1 MPLLKKHFS
10 LSPLNDSPVIVSGNV
25 VQGGFSHKD
34 GFPTIRFSLPAQNTL
49 LETSTLKLVGQ
60 FIIKKDDQNV
70 LDDQV
75 NLVNTNLNNGAD
87 LEYATAVN
95 IPNWGGI
102 KNVIDKVVIQ
112 SKKSQVELTSA
123 INYAQYESLHECY
136 THNEDDY
143 RGSPL
148 SRNLTSGKNSEFTNR
163 RMVRSADPALQ
174 PAIADANDKNIGQ
187 FFSISINLDLLNNLP
202 LHLGMDYLGGALITI
217 HLAPDSNVLCN
228 RHRDTSVADQPLAS
242 SANGSNYVLKNLKLE
257 GRYLIPSQQ
266 DLEQYPNAV
275 MLKSRLN
282 LINDVQSSINSNSYT
297 PQLSMVKSIMNLY
310 QDQNQPNN
318 FSKNMNNFRYPT
330 GTKAL
335 QQAKNGLRFPLD
347 FKVPVV
353 PNFET
358 TDMTASATLPITAF
372 ETNNLHFPV
381 LGMGEAEIRKQF
393 DKSLL
398 NGIEPYHSSAT
409 FELMNNSLIEDYAS
423 AAAGVNGNG
432 NNMRPNCV
440 GLGVDYTFNMGNIQN
455 FQNQDYNLQLES
467 GVNTGNALL
476 PASRN
481 GATVS
486 NPHLQ
491 QTFIKHL
498 SPFSLQTLVKTM

>member
-1 MPLLKKHFS
+1 MPLIKKHFS
-10 LSPLNDSPVIVSGNV
+10 LSPLNDSPVIVSANV

-34 GFPTIRFSLPAQNTL
+34 GFPTIRFSLPAQNVM

-60 FIIKKDDQNV
+60 FIIKKDDQDI

-75 NLVNTNLNNGAD
+75 NLVNTDLNNTAN

-95 IPNWGGI
+95 IPNWGGM

-123 INYAQYESLHECY
+123 INYAQYESLSECY
-136 THNEDDY
+136 ANNEDDY
-143 RGSPL
+143 RTSPL
-148 SRNLTSGKNSEFTNR
+148 CRSLNSGKNSEFTNR
-163 RMVRSADPALQ
+163 RMVRSADAGACPSLV
-174 PAIADANDKNIGQ
+174 DKNDKNVGQ
-187 FFSISINLDLLNNLP
+187 FFSIRINLDLLNNLP
-202 LHLGMDYLGGALITI
+202 LHLGQDFLGGALITI

-228 RHRDTSVADQPLAS
+228 RHRDTSVANQPLS
-242 SANGSNYVLKNLKLE
+242 RSAEGSNYVLKNLKME
-257 GRYLIPSQQ
+257 GRYLIPSQA
-266 DLEQYPNAV
+266 DLEQYPSAV
-275 MLKSRLN
+275 MLNSRLN
-282 LINDVQSSINSNSYT
+282 LINDIQSSINSNSYT

-318 FSKNMNNFRYPT
+318 FAKNMNNFRYPT
-330 GTKAL
+330 GTKAY
-335 QQAKNGLRFPLD
+335 QQAKNGLRFPQDYKTL
-347 FKVPVV
+347 VV

-358 TDMTASATLPITAF
+358 TDMPFPTAF

-381 LGMGEAEIRKQF
+381 LGMGDAEVRKQF
-393 DKSLL
+393 DKALL
-398 NGIEPYHSSAT
+398 GGIEPYHSSAT
-409 FELMNNSLIEDYAS
+409 FELMNNSLVEDYANT
-423 AAAGVNGNG
+423 AAGASGNG

-440 GLGVDYTFNMGNIQN
+440 GVGADYTFNMGSIQN
-455 FQNQDYNLQLES
+455 FQNQDYNLQMES

-476 PASRN
+476 PPSRN
-481 GATVS
+481 GGAVA

>member
-10 LSPLNDSPVIVSGNV
+10 LSPLNDSPVIVNNNI

-34 GFPTIRFSLPAQNTL
+34 GFPTIRFSLPAQNVL
-49 LETSTLKLVGQ
+49 LETSTLRLVGQ
-60 FIIKKDDQNV
+60 FLVKKDDQSI

-75 NLVNTNLNNGAD
+75 NVVNTNLNNGAN

-95 IPNWGGI
+95 IPNWGGM

-123 INYAQYESLHECY
+123 INYAQFESLNECY

-143 RGSPL
+143 KQSPMCRG
-148 SRNLTSGKNSEFTNR
+148 LTSGKNSEFTNR
-163 RMVRSADPALQ
+163 RMVRSADSALQ
-174 PAIADANDKNIGQ
+174 PAITDANDKNVGQ
-187 FFSISINLDLLNNLP
+187 FFSVSINLDLLKNLP

-228 RHRDTSVADQPLAS
+228 RHRVIDTAQQPLAN
-242 SANGSNYVLKNLKLE
+242 SASGSNYVLKNLKLE

-266 DLEQYPNAV
+266 DLAQYPSAV
-275 MLKSRLN
+275 MLNSRLN
-282 LINDVQSSINSNSYT
+282 LINDIQSSINSNSYT

-330 GTKAL
+330 GTKAV

-347 FKVPVV
+347 YKVPVV

-358 TDMTASATLPITAF
+358 TDGATGAF
-372 ETNNLHFPV
+372 QTNNLHFPV
-381 LGMGEAEIRKQF
+381 LGMGDAELRKSF
-393 DKSLL
+393 DKSVL
-398 NGIEPYHSSAT
+398 GGVEPHHSSAT
-409 FELMNNSLIEDYAS
+409 FELMNNSLVEDYAGG
-423 AAAGVNGNG
+423 AAGADGVG
-432 NNMRPNCV
+432 NNLRPNCV
-440 GLGVDYTFNMGNIQN
+440 GIGTDYTFNMGNIQN

-476 PASRN
+476 PTSRN

-491 QTFIKHL
+491 QTFVKHL